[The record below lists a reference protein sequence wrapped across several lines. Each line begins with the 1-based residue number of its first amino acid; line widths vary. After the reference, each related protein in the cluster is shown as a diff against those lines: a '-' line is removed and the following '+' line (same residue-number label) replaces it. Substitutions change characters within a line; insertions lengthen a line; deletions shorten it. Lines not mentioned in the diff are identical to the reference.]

1 MPVVSS
7 KDGRDRSI
15 WISGKYN
22 PVIKIASSMAMW
34 PLRRKTEYVIA
45 WKCSKCNKIELMASE

>member
-1 MPVVSS
+1 MEE
-7 KDGRDRSI
+7 GYIDRSI